1 MNSRLLLLVIAAPLC
16 ACPLRADEKPLP
28 APLQP
33 YAAFVAQCERYAA
46 EMPRFGGD
54 FVEEFAT
61 NSSNWQAIPS
71 TTRQPKLALRKVDG
85 RSVLAITASSTAEAS
100 VVVGSPW
107 IGDSRIEMV
116 ACSDADTPCDLS
128 LFLGPIG
135 SAPGFQ
141 FGGHNNT
148 RNCLWTDGGADSRW
162 HTVELPAQPL
172 ITPRHWHTVRLERV
186 GRDLIGSVDDQE
198 IGRTQLSDR
207 FDLERPYQPM
217 IYCYDTTIFVD
228 RVTIARPEQGDA
240 AARKAEAWQKAFGD
254 LTAADVDK
262 KLGEL
267 VALLDHKSSQV
278 RDGAQG
284 LLTQIRPVALPA
296 LQRILAAGTFEQQLR
311 AREILRGTPSSPP

>member
-1 MNSRLLLLVIAAPLC
+1 VRGWWRPG
-16 ACPLRADEKPLP
+16 ACIPWTSGTSTARP
-28 APLQP
+28 A
-33 YAAFVAQCERYAA
+33 
-46 EMPRFGGD
+46 
-54 FVEEFAT
+54 
-61 NSSNWQAIPS
+61 
-71 TTRQPKLALRKVDG
+71 KLALRQVDKRG
-85 RSVLAITASSTAEAS
+85 VLAITAFVAAPPS

-107 IGDSRIEMV
+107 VGDSRVEMV
-116 ACSDADTPCDLS
+116 AYSDADTPCDLS

-186 GRDLIGSVDDQE
+186 GRELIGSVDGQE
-198 IGRTQLSDR
+198 LGRTPLSDQ

-228 RVTIARPEQGDA
+228 RFTITRPDSGDTA
-240 AARKAEAWQKAFGD
+240 AQKAEAWQKAFGD

-267 VALLDHKSSQV
+267 VALLDHGSSRV
-278 RDGAQG
+278 RDGAPR
-284 LLTQIRPVALPA
+284 LLTRIRPVALPG
-296 LQRILAAGTFEQQLR
+296 LQRIAADGTFEQQLR
-311 AREILRGTPSSPP
+311 AREILRGTP